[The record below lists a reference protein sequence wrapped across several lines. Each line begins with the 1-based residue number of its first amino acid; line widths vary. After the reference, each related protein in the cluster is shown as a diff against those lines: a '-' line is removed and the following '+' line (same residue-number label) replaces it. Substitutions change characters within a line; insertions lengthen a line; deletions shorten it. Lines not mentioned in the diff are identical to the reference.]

1 MREIFFITPEKQEV
15 AATGRRVRSGVHLGK
30 CNFGVSTT
38 GLGLGHSSRMIS
50 PPFSSAFLSKVGVT
64 NNVYFS

>member
-38 GLGLGHSSRMIS
+38 GLGLGHSSRLIF
-50 PPFSSAFLSKVGVT
+50 PR
-64 NNVYFS
+64 